1 MEDTDSDILG
11 LGFLITS
18 SIMWISNRGHVFCVR
33 GIRLHPTVVF
43 SNVLMKKKR
52 QSNRKTSEWSKSDCS
67 VRGRYQ
73 QRYLVYY
80 KRYRK
85 WIFAERH
92 MEWDCIFRRDWMCW
106 CKTSDM
112 RIEKHMICQ
121 KVIVR
126 YMEDTDSD
134 ILGLGFLITSSIM
147 WISNRGHVFC
157 VRGIRLH
164 PTGVFSNVL
173 MKRSD
178 RVIEKHLIGQK
189 VIVPYV
195 EDTNSDILFTI
206 KGIEMNFCRDAYGV
220 RLYLPTR
227 FEPGVARNTEVIA
240 DRTIW
245 DKWTDGN
252 Y

>member
-1 MEDTDSDILG
+1 
-11 LGFLITS
+11 
-18 SIMWISNRGHVFCVR
+18 
-33 GIRLHPTVVF
+33 
-43 SNVLMKKKR
+43 
-52 QSNRKTSEWSKSDCS
+52 
-67 VRGRYQ
+67 
-73 QRYLVYY
+73 
-80 KRYRK
+80 
-85 WIFAERH
+85 

-112 RIEKHMICQ
+112 RIEKHLICQ

-173 MKRSD
+173 MKKKRQGNRKTSD
-178 RVIEKHLIGQK
+178 WSK
-189 VIVPYV
+189 
-195 EDTNSDILFTI
+195 SDCSVRGRYQQRYLVYY
-206 KGIEMNFCRDAYGV
+206 KRYRNDFCGDVYGV

-227 FEPGVARNTEVIA
+227 FEPGIARNTEVIA